1 MIMMKMTKNLRI
13 KKSNLNQK
21 DDFARIVTEQ
31 ISVPTSVMEALVPTV
46 LVVMKSRASRIN
58 CRLNLAGYCRVHG
71 LKKES
76 KMTRIFDIFLKG
88 GGFVRVSGSTL
99 YEAMGIASI
108 DIENF
113 RGWGEITLAN
123 KPLQPELESNVVV
136 EDSELDK
143 WNELLSIFSL
153 PFQSG

>member
-1 MIMMKMTKNLRI
+1 M
-13 KKSNLNQK
+13 
-21 DDFARIVTEQ
+21 
-31 ISVPTSVMEALVPTV
+31 P
-46 LVVMKSRASRIN
+46 
-58 CRLNLAGYCRVHG
+58 RV

-88 GGFVRVSGSTL
+88 GGFVTVSGSTL
-99 YEAMGIASI
+99 YEAMETASI

-113 RGWGEITLAN
+113 RGWGEITSAN
-123 KPLQPELESNVVV
+123 KPLQPELGSNVVV